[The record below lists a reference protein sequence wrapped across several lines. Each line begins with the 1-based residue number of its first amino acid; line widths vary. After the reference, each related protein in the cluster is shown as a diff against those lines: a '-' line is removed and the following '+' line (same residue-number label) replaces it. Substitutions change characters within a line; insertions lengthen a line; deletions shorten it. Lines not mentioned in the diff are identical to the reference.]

1 MVQDMLVFTNVVAS
15 NTVSGANNTTSTWLA
30 GLRLDSF
37 PGSTLGVQLAQAAH
51 SIGADILSPA
61 ATDSTSGS
69 LDPNI
74 PGYKTFT
81 TEEMVKEAHKSGMLV
96 KPWTVGDSKVW

>member
-1 MVQDMLVFTNVVAS
+1 VY
-15 NTVSGANNTTSTWLA
+15 GPGNTTSTWLA
-30 GLRLDSF
+30 GLRPDTF

-61 ATDSTSGS
+61 ATDATSGS

-74 PGYKTFT
+74 SGYKSFT
-81 TEEMVKEAHKSGMLV
+81 TEDMVKEAHKNGMLV
-96 KPWTVGDSKVW
+96 KPWTVSLSSCSIIKIH